1 LSLTPSSLLPQAR
14 TLAHRHRRG
23 IFAGAAALLAGFG
36 ISAVAIAPLAPD
48 AARLPQQLVSQAV
61 EPHALDTQLESLAL
75 HDLAL
80 VRNDITR
87 STDSADSL
95 LSRLGVTD
103 SSAAAFLRSDLIARG
118 LVTGRGGKM
127 VQAQTTADGS
137 LVELVAR
144 YPAVRS
150 EVAGTHFTRLSIA
163 RIDGRWT
170 ALSATVPMQSRPR
183 LAAGRIESSLFAATD
198 AAGLPDAVAVQLADI
213 FSADVDFHRELRRG
227 DTFSVVYETLTADG
241 EPVTWNEGVGRVLA
255 AEFVNAGRVH
265 HALWFAQPG
274 ARSGYYGLDGSS
286 RRRVFLASP
295 MEFSRITSGFAMR
308 MHPILQT
315 RRRHLG
321 VDYAAPTGTPVRV
334 VGDGTVEFS
343 GWQNGY
349 GNVVKVRHGNDRT
362 TLYAHLSRIDVR
374 RGQRVDQGQ
383 RVGAVGST
391 GWATGPH
398 LHFEFLVRGVHQDP
412 VRVAKASEVIPLEAS
427 ARARFAEI
435 AQGLQAKLATAVT
448 VASARTA
455 RFE

>member
-1 LSLTPSSLLPQAR
+1 MSLTPSLLLPQAR
-14 TLAHRHRRG
+14 ALAHRHRRG
-23 IFAGAAALLAGFG
+23 IVAGAAALLAGFG

-48 AARLPQQLVSQAV
+48 AADLPQQLVSQAV

-87 STDSADSL
+87 STDSVDSL

-127 VQAQTTADGS
+127 VQAQTSADGS

-144 YPAVRS
+144 YPAIRS
-150 EVAGTHFTRLSIA
+150 EVAGTHFTRLTVA
-163 RIDGRWT
+163 RVDGRWT
-170 ALSATVPMQSRPR
+170 ALTATVPMQSRPR
-183 LAAGRIESSLFAATD
+183 LAGGHIESSLFAATD

-213 FSADVDFHRELRRG
+213 FAADVDFHRELRRG
-227 DTFSVVYETLTADG
+227 DTFSVVYESLTADG

-255 AEFVNAGRVH
+255 AEFVNAGRAH

-274 ARSGYYGLDGSS
+274 SRSGYYGLDGSS

-295 MEFSRITSGFAMR
+295 MEFSRVTSGFAMR

-321 VDYAAPTGTPVRV
+321 VDYGAPSGTPVRV
-334 VGDGTVEFS
+334 VGDGTIEFA

-349 GNVVKVRHGNDRT
+349 GNVVKVRHGNDRA

-412 VRVAKASEVIPLEAS
+412 VRVAKASEAIPLEAS

-435 AQGLQAKLATAVT
+435 AKGLQAKLATAVT

-455 RFE
+455 SFE